1 MAESW
6 QQRAG
11 RLSAESLVRADATGW
26 FERLYAAGA
35 AGEVGIPWDRTEPHP
50 LLAEAVPAPAPGARA
65 VVVGCGVGA
74 DAEHLAGLGYAV
86 TGFDVAPTAIATA
99 RRRSTHPGVQ
109 YRVADLLSLPAQW
122 ARGFALV
129 VEVYTVQALPDPPR
143 PAAIAAISALVAPDG
158 WLLVV
163 MGARGDHEPPA
174 ADGPPWPISRAEL
187 DAFAADGLI
196 AESVELLLST
206 GAPPWPHWRA
216 SFRRPQN

>member
-1 MAESW
+1 MVESW

-11 RLSAESLVRADATGW
+11 HLSAESLARADATGW

-50 LLAEAVPAPAPGARA
+50 LLAGAVPTPAPGARA

-86 TGFDVAPTAIATA
+86 TGFDVAPTAIETA
-99 RRRSTHPGVQ
+99 RRRSTHPGAD
-109 YRVADLLSLPAQW
+109 YRVADLLELPAEW
-122 ARGFALV
+122 ERAFALA
-129 VEVYTVQALPDPPR
+129 VEIYTVQALPDPPR
-143 PAAIAAISALVAPDG
+143 PAAIAAISALVAPG
-158 WLLVV
+158 GRLLVV
-163 MGARGDHEPPA
+163 MGARGDHEEPA

-187 DAFAADGLI
+187 DAFAAGGLL
-196 AESVELLLST
+196 AESVELIPST

-216 SFRRPQN
+216 SFGRPRS